1 MRRRRPTVRSLTVS
15 IIIEVVE
22 VEDVLERLPE
32 RLFATDRF
40 PGERVNMYLTV
51 DRLLGVTDVFDG
63 TQIGDALNGTPEMA
77 KLMGS

>member
-1 MRRRRPTVRSLTVS
+1 MHIWSLTVS

-51 DRLLGVTDVFDG
+51 DRLLWVTDVLDG
-63 TQIGDALNGTPEMA
+63 TQIGDALNGTSEMA

>member
-40 PGERVNMYLTV
+40 PDERVNMYLTV